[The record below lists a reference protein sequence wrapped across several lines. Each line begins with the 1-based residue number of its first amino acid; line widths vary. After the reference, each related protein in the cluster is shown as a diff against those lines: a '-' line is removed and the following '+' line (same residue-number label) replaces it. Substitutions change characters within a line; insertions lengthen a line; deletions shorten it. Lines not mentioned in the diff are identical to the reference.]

1 MTKTNKRDGWD
12 GISKE
17 GGGYIATN
25 EGYGL
30 GKPITP
36 KGVSGI
42 NSPITAWAVE
52 LDGKIYPEDVLPTRA
67 VARYIRNVEARS
79 ELVKKATVR
88 KLILQVVPG
97 R

>member
-1 MTKTNKRDGWD
+1 MQKTK
-12 GISKE
+12 
-17 GGGYIATN
+17 N

-30 GKPITP
+30 GKTL
-36 KGVSGI
+36 
-42 NSPITAWAVE
+42 TAWAVE

-79 ELVKKATVR
+79 EFVKKATVR
-88 KLILQVVPG
+88 KVILQVVPG

>member
-12 GISKE
+12 DISKE
-17 GGGYIATN
+17 GEGIAQ
-25 EGYGL
+25 
-30 GKPITP
+30 
-36 KGVSGI
+36 
-42 NSPITAWAVE
+42 PITAWVVE

-67 VARYIRNVEARS
+67 VARYIRNVEART
-79 ELVKKATVR
+79 EFVKKATVR